1 MYFLDA
7 QTKSTIS
14 PLIYFQKQKLSHVI
28 IAAVFCDQINAFIC
42 VFYYVMSFEDK
53 MMTLPI
59 EVVSTFLKE
68 DVINMCQ
75 TDIDRFKEKLLFL
88 ENVDYIYSSKN
99 IIPAMER
106 H

>member
-28 IAAVFCDQINAFIC
+28 IAAVLCDQINAFIC
-42 VFYYVMSFEDK
+42 VFYCVMSFEDK
-53 MMTLPI
+53 MLTLPI
-59 EVVSTFLKE
+59 EVVSAFLKE

-75 TDIDRFKEKLLFL
+75 TDIDSFKEKLLFL
-88 ENVDYIYSSKN
+88 ENVAYICSSKN